1 MERINFNFKMD
12 DTTKK
17 LIENTYQRIRN
28 HPILEQWLTKYPK
41 NETEIKANIFKLEKM
56 IQSEE
61 QAALLTSRAMVQSEY
76 YETLD
81 GDFEV
86 IYQKYPFLIEE
97 DLKTKHRTGYLNDD
111 VSLEHLLADVSEIA
125 KKESN
130 DYKQVMAKI
139 LNSYKENK
147 GVFLYGSMGI
157 GKTYL
162 LHAFLNYFI
171 KEYNQKVYS
180 IRVNNLILN
189 FANRNKSEEF
199 EQYFNKIVTVPIL
212 LIDDIGSEIVDD
224 FGRDTVLFSVLDERL
239 NHKKLTF
246 FTSNHTIENLEAIYK
261 TDKYRTDYS
270 DNAARVIERIRALS
284 VEIQMVGNNR
294 RYK

>member
-17 LIENTYQRIRN
+17 LIEDTYQRIRN
-28 HPILEQWLTKYPK
+28 HPILEKWLIKYPK
-41 NETEIKANIFKLEKM
+41 NENEIKTNIFKLEKM

-61 QAALLTSRAMVQSEY
+61 QAALLTSRSMIRSEY

-86 IYQKYPFLIEE
+86 IYQKYSFLIEE
-97 DLKTKHRTGYLNDD
+97 DLKTKHRVGYLNDD

-246 FTSNHTIENLEAIYK
+246 FTSNHTIENLETIYK

-284 VEIQMVGNNR
+284 VEIQMVGKNR
-294 RYK
+294 RY